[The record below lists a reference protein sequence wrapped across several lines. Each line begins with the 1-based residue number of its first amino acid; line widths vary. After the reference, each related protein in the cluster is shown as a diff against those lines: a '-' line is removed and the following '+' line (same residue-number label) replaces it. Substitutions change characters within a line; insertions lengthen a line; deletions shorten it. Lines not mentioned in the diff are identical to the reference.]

1 MNRNWKLRRAG
12 QTLLLAATVW
22 MVHGCGDDDD
32 EPLVTV
38 ASNGTNAVAYWDEV
52 AAGTINAPASTN
64 DTTEA
69 ERFPNTSLDMPT
81 VHVAMY
87 DAAMAIA
94 GTHQPFKVTPAT
106 PAGGASMEAA
116 VAAAAYGVLKGL
128 FPNRS
133 ALYQT
138 KYDDALATIADGPA
152 KTQGIALGTEV
163 ASAILAD
170 RANDGRATVLPAF
183 VPGTEPGQFRGANP
197 VGRNFPYVK
206 PFSIRSASQFRA
218 PGPPALDSAT
228 YTADFNE
235 TRELGGAASTT
246 RTLEQ
251 TEAARF
257 HTEPPPRFWS
267 RNMRQFAM
275 SQPTLAENARL
286 MALLYVVQADLSIGC
301 FETKYH
307 YLSWR
312 PMSAITLADT
322 DGNPDTNA
330 DPTWTPVVP
339 TPNHPEYPAAHAC
352 NFGGIGEALRSFYGT
367 SRLKFSFDTT
377 VAGIRP
383 EGMTHAYESI
393 EDLNNES
400 YARIWGGMHF
410 RTSVDHGRR
419 LGERTAAWV
428 ASRHFKPRESS
439 TLIE

>member
-1 MNRNWKLRRAG
+1 MNAHWTLRRAG
-12 QTLLLAATVW
+12 HSLLLATAVW
-22 MVHGCGDDDD
+22 AAHGCGGDD
-32 EPLVTV
+32 ESLVTV
-38 ASNGTNAVAYWDEV
+38 ASNGPNMVSYWDEV
-52 AAGTINAPASTN
+52 AAATITAPASAS
-64 DTTEA
+64 DSTEA
-69 ERFPNTSLDMPT
+69 ERFPNTSLDMPS

-106 PAGGASMEAA
+106 PAAGASMEAA
-116 VAAAAYGVLKGL
+116 MAAAAYGVLNGL
-128 FPNRS
+128 FPNRA

-138 KYDDALATIADGPA
+138 KYADALATIADGPA
-152 KTQGIALGTEV
+152 KTQGMALGTEV
-163 ASAILAD
+163 ANAILAD

-183 VPGTEPGQFRGANP
+183 VPGTEPGQFRGVNP
-197 VGRNFPYVK
+197 IGRTSPYVK

-218 PGPPALDSAT
+218 PGPPALSSAT

-235 TRELGGAASTT
+235 TRDLGGAASAT

-257 HTEPPPRFWS
+257 HTEAPPRFWS
-267 RNMRQFAM
+267 RNLHQFAM

-307 YLSWR
+307 YLFWR
-312 PMSAITLADT
+312 PTSAINLADT
-322 DGNPDTNA
+322 DGNPDTAA

-367 SRLKFSFDTT
+367 RRLKFSFDTT

-393 EDLNNES
+393 EDMNNEGL
-400 YARIWGGMHF
+400 ARIWGGMHF
-410 RTSVDHGRR
+410 RTSVEHGRR
-419 LGERTAAWV
+419 LGEQTAAWV
-428 ASRHFKPRESS
+428 AAHHFAPR
-439 TLIE
+439 